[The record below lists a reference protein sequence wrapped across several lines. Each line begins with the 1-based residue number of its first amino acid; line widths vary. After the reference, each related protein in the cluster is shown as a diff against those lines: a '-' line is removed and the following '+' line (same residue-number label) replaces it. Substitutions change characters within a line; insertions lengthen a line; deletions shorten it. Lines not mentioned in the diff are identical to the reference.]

1 MRNTNFDDLKNK
13 SVLVTG
19 GCGFIGSHL
28 IEALLHQG
36 ANVKC
41 LDNLSTGKFENIKE
55 LSTHTSFEFI
65 EGDIR
70 DFDTCAKAMQN
81 CDLVSHQAALG
92 SVPRSLKTPLNTHS
106 VNVTGFLNVI
116 EAARLAN
123 VQGFVFAASSS
134 TYGDNAALPKIESEI
149 GSPLSPYAVTKL
161 VNEIY
166 AGVYKQNF
174 GFNSI
179 GLRYF
184 NVFGPKQ
191 DPNGAYAAVIPKFV
205 SALLHG
211 QSPVINGDGS
221 FSRDYTYID
230 NVVEA
235 NLLAL
240 STSNKHALNEIYNIA
255 YGERTTLV
263 ELVNLLKEQLLN
275 YDSSLAQIKPE
286 FGPERP
292 GDVPHSLASIQK
304 AKNLLGYDPQLDLK
318 EGLTKAI
325 DWYYENLKIDN

>member
-149 GSPLSPYAVTKL
+149 GRPLSPYAVPKL

-205 SALLHG
+205 SALLRG

-304 AKNLLGYDPQLDLK
+304 AKNLLGYDPQFDLK